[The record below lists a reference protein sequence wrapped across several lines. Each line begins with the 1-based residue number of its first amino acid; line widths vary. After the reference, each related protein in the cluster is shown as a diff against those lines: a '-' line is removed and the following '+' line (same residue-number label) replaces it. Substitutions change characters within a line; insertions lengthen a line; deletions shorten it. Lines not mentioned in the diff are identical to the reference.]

1 MSVPRICF
9 FSIRAPLPER
19 SHQYGTAIR
28 RMTFPTSILKMAQ
41 IKNTGTIRSDSITI
55 IAIRI
60 TKVIGT
66 SWYLLPFS
74 IFRTNC

>member
-1 MSVPRICF
+1 
-9 FSIRAPLPER
+9 
-19 SHQYGTAIR
+19 
-28 RMTFPTSILKMAQ
+28 MTFPTSILKMAQ
-41 IKNTGTIRSDSITI
+41 IKNTGTIRSDSMTI